1 MPSTKHDTDFI
12 EYVSQDLSTQL
23 SDLRK
28 LREAVRTA
36 EAAARC
42 RSTNKA
48 DQLSVIGSPETAVRT
63 QAPVKIRRW
72 H

>member
-1 MPSTKHDTDFI
+1 MKHDTDFI
-12 EYVSQDLSTQL
+12 EYVSQDLGTQL

-42 RSTNKA
+42 RSIDKV
-48 DQLSVIGSPETAVRT
+48 DRLSLIRFPAAAVRM
-63 QAPVKIRRW
+63 QVPVKIRRW